1 MRVEPEPEGR
11 LMLTQYDESF
21 AQEQTVPVS
30 IKDAQQG
37 TRFFQLVRTK
47 TGFCLL
53 AGSQLILLDEQG
65 AELARQTVDPNAD
78 GWLFAAMQRQGD
90 TLLVLTRN
98 VLGGADSE
106 LRQFDAQTLAP
117 LGEEAVSR
125 ETTGLG
131 LALDGGVLLCDDT
144 GLCTMDMQTGQ
155 TQVSA
160 SARAFICRSNMEAR
174 LFSKQRACGKMQI
187 GQS

>member
-78 GWLFAAMQRQGD
+78 GWLSLHWTFPFRHTSCSDAERLRRRRLGAA
-90 TLLVLTRN
+90 
-98 VLGGADSE
+98 A
-106 LRQFDAQTLAP
+106 
-117 LGEEAVSR
+117 
-125 ETTGLG
+125 
-131 LALDGGVLLCDDT
+131 
-144 GLCTMDMQTGQ
+144 
-155 TQVSA
+155 
-160 SARAFICRSNMEAR
+160 I
-174 LFSKQRACGKMQI
+174 
-187 GQS
+187 